1 MEEKVNRQEKDRLF
15 CFIFGRAENR
25 KWSLSLYNAVNG
37 TDYSDPEAV
46 EITTMEDVIYMGMKN
61 DVSFLIGSNINLYE
75 HQSSYNPNMPVR
87 QLMYLGRQ
95 YDRYIKRTKQNIY
108 GRKLMTLPLPKLVT
122 FYNGKENA
130 SDQVLK
136 LSDSF
141 PEGTDLNQSDVEV
154 RVHMFNVRPQ
164 YHSHLLGVC
173 KPLAEYSWFIEEIR
187 KNQEIMETP
196 PAVDKAIAD
205 MPDEFEIKG
214 FMREHQS
221 EVKNMCI
228 TEYNEAE
235 TMEMFKEEGREEG
248 IKQGIEQGIRNA
260 SVQIAQN
267 FLRKGDD
274 VETVSECTGLPLE
287 EVRALEAE
295 LLQKV

>member
-25 KWSLSLYNAVNG
+25 KWALSLYNAVNG
-37 TDYSDPEAV
+37 TNYCDTEAV
-46 EITTMEDVIYMGMKN
+46 EITTMEDYIYMGMKN
-61 DVSFLIGSNINLYE
+61 DASFLINSDINLYE
-75 HQSSYNPNMPVR
+75 HQSTYNPNMPVR

-108 GRKLMTLPLPKLVT
+108 GRKQMTLPLPKLVT
-122 FYNGKENA
+122 FYDGKEDA

-141 PEGTDLNQSDVEV
+141 PKGTDSSQSDVDV
-154 RVHMFNVRPQ
+154 RVHMYNVRPQ
-164 YHSHLLGVC
+164 YHSHLLGEC

-187 KNQEIMETP
+187 KNKETMETT
-196 PAVDKAIAD
+196 PAVDKAIAA
-205 MPDEFEIKG
+205 MPDEFEIKE
-214 FMREHQS
+214 FLREHQS

-235 TMEMFKEEGREEG
+235 TMELFKEEGREEG
-248 IKQGIEQGIRNA
+248 KTAARLE
-260 SVQIAQN
+260 IAQN
-267 FLRKGDD
+267 LLRKGDD
-274 VETVSECTGLPLE
+274 AETVSKCTGLTLE
-287 EVRALEAE
+287 EVRALEAK